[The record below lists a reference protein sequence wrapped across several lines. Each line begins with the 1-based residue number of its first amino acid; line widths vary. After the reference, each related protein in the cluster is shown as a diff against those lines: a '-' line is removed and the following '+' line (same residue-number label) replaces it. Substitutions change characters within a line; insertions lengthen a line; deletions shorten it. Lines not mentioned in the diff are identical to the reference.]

1 MLIGKNTMGI
11 PLIHIPDTLFFC
23 HGKVVIEG
31 IHGRSPL
38 TALPLMSPL
47 VVVLVEP

>member
-1 MLIGKNTMGI
+1 MVIGKNTIDM
-11 PLIHIPDTLFFC
+11 PLIHIPDTLFFR
-23 HGKVVIEG
+23 HGKVVIKG

>member
-1 MLIGKNTMGI
+1 MVISKNTMDM
-11 PLIHIPDTLFFC
+11 PLIHIPDTFFFRQ
-23 HGKVVIEG
+23 GKVVIEG